1 MRRIDRPC
9 GSLRDLLADYRK
21 EYMTGARA
29 ERDGYAGVPLE
40 DAIMRAGMGKRA
52 DGSHHPHL
60 YRVPTLALRQ
70 GVAQMLIEMN
80 AIRACSD
87 FDALHGKLARI
98 AQSIN
103 GLGKLWVYDTAVA
116 LAGCL
121 AIAPSQIYLHAGT
134 AEGARALGVRARKRW
149 HKSEWPQEFIDSG
162 LTADDLENFL
172 CIYRRQLEMIDSKRG
187 RR

>member
-1 MRRIDRPC
+1 MRRVHRRG
-9 GSLRDLLADYRK
+9 GSLHDLLADYRK
-21 EYMTGARA
+21 EYMAGARA

-40 DAIMRAGMGKRA
+40 DVIVQAGMGKRA

-70 GVAQMLIEMN
+70 GVTQMLIQMN

-87 FDALHGKLARI
+87 FDTLHGKLARI

-103 GLGKLWVYDTAVA
+103 GLGKLWVYDTALA

-121 AIAPSQIYLHAGT
+121 ALAPREIYLHAGT
-134 AEGARALGVRARKRW
+134 AEGARALGVRPRKRW
-149 HKSEWPQEFIDSG
+149 HESDWPQEFIDSG

-172 CIYRRQLEMIDSKRG
+172 CIYRRQLEVISSKKGHR
-187 RR
+187 